1 MAMVESPPLLKFGG
15 DRGYRDEGRSD
26 RRDKWDDGG
35 VWKDR
40 YNQYHKASEQSKVD
54 EQAYKSHLRQVHR
67 SPRMPL
73 PGYVGDQRGYT
84 TPGQHQALAG
94 LAGQAADSSMS
105 AYVQRIDFSLDQ
117 IGHNKYQKVLQSH
130 NNTLL

>member
-1 MAMVESPPLLKFGG
+1 
-15 DRGYRDEGRSD
+15 
-26 RRDKWDDGG
+26 
-35 VWKDR
+35 
-40 YNQYHKASEQSKVD
+40 
-54 EQAYKSHLRQVHR
+54 
-67 SPRMPL
+67 MPL

-117 IGHNKYQKVLQSH
+117 IGHNKYHKVLQSH
-130 NNTLL
+130 NNFALGRRLAGMTAEEQRAYHNKFF